1 MFEGNYEGGTP
12 HGYFRHINGYGD
24 LEFFG
29 CFHRGTL
36 LGKEKRIMSVI
47 NNSSNLV
54 LGVCWKSLPGGGFL
68 VSKSWNFSDPH
79 SLYLYP
85 DCRTAL
91 LGSFNGER
99 LEVAREAEVSTHCKT
114 ISIFTSFNALPAT
127 ANVPLQLFISDWIKV

>member
-99 LEVAREAEVSTHCKT
+99 LEVAREAEVGTLQHHLNFH
-114 ISIFTSFNALPAT
+114 IF
-127 ANVPLQLFISDWIKV
+127 